1 MLNLI
6 ITNILNIMYFPITII
21 INNLI
26 QILLHIAKHIVLT
39 NTSVTTTT
47 ITAAVIHAISVIVI
61 INKIVIVIFNMFN
74 SFIVS

>member
-6 ITNILNIMYFPITII
+6 ISNILNIMYFPITII

-74 SFIVS
+74 SFIIS

>member
-1 MLNLI
+1 
-6 ITNILNIMYFPITII
+6 MYFPITII

-39 NTSVTTTT
+39 NTSVATTT

-74 SFIVS
+74 SFIIS

>member
-1 MLNLI
+1 
-6 ITNILNIMYFPITII
+6 MYFPITII

-26 QILLHIAKHIVLT
+26 QILLHITKHIVLT

>member
-1 MLNLI
+1 
-6 ITNILNIMYFPITII
+6 MYFPITII